1 MYDKHIDDRLRRI
14 ETKLTRLCIALNI
27 DTSPVERPSERP
39 ADGHYN
45 VPTTTKPPTYGSA
58 AATLLR
64 AFKGRSN

>member
-1 MYDKHIDDRLRRI
+1 MNFDKHTDDRLRRI

-27 DTSPVERPSERP
+27 DTSPVERPIERP

-45 VPTTTKPPTYGSA
+45 VPTTPKPPTYGSA

-64 AFKGRSN
+64 AFKNR